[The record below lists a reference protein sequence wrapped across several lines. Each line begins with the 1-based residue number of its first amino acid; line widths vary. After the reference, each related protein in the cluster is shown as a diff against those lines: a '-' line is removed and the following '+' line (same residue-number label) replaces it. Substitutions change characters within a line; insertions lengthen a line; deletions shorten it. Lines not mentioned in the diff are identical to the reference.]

1 MFCDISNLLSG
12 FKPVQLYIDV
22 LNPCH
27 ACPPTATVMFQIH
40 YTIVINLLEFET
52 TTYKPTYYLL
62 FTKKM
67 MELHYK
73 RCKLKN
79 LCALVMFIV
88 RFNDRLIHH
97 F

>member
-1 MFCDISNLLSG
+1 MFCDISNLFSG
-12 FKPVQLYIDV
+12 FKPVELYIDV

-62 FTKKM
+62 FTKKNDGIALQKM
-67 MELHYK
+67 QAEKFMCISYVH
-73 RCKLKN
+73 CK
-79 LCALVMFIV
+79 IQ
-88 RFNDRLIHH
+88 
-97 F
+97 